1 MSEKTKAQE
10 LKEKLFYKKE
20 NGVDFMSDEE
30 LKVCDEFCEGYK
42 KFLFENKTEREF
54 AKSALELAKA
64 NGFEE
69 FDKFGEELKAGDKV
83 YYFNRGK
90 AIILCV
96 KGTRPVKDGVRISAA
111 HIDSPRL
118 DLKQCPVYED
128 GSLGFFKTHYYG
140 GIKKYQWTAI
150 PLSLH
155 GRICKN
161 DGSYVDVKVG
171 EDPADPKFCITDI
184 LPHLGAEQ
192 MSRKANEIVKGEELN
207 VVIGSRPFK
216 DDKESEKIKLN
227 LLNILYEKYGIVER
241 DFLSAELELVP
252 A

>member
-1 MSEKTKAQE
+1 MRRFLRGIQ
-10 LKEKLFYKKE
+10 
-20 NGVDFMSDEE
+20 
-30 LKVCDEFCEGYK
+30 

-54 AKSALELAKA
+54 AASALKLAQEH
-64 NGFEE
+64 GFTE
-69 FDKFGEELKAGDKV
+69 FDKFGKALEAGDKV
-83 YYFNRGK
+83 YYFNREK
-90 AIILCV
+90 AIILAV
-96 KGTRPVKDGVRISAA
+96 KGKRPICDGVRISAA

-128 GSLGFFKTHYYG
+128 GNLGFSKLTT
-140 GIKKYQWTAI
+140 TAELKI
-150 PLSLH
+150 SVDSHSAFSPRQNLQ
-155 GRICKN
+155 N
-161 DGSYVDVKVG
+161 DGTYVDVKVG

-216 DDKESEKIKLN
+216 DDEVSEKIKLN
-227 LLNILYEKYGIVER
+227 LLNILLKSTALLKEIF
-241 DFLSAELELVP
+241 FLPSLSLCRHFRLTISALTE